1 MTHFHDEDIRKI
13 LLEMAPEDKEAIEA
27 QKFGEML
34 DGYVSDVYFL
44 VRGAVQESLTTTLSS
59 VESSIREDLA
69 LLKASPWVKKGIEL
83 IGLKYDT
90 RTGLVSYIE

>member
-34 DGYVSDVYFL
+34 DGYVSDVYCL
-44 VRGAVQESLTTTLSS
+44 VRGGVQDSLKTP
-59 VESSIREDLA
+59 RP
-69 LLKASPWVKKGIEL
+69 ASRAASA
-83 IGLKYDT
+83 
-90 RTGLVSYIE
+90 RTWRS